1 MRGDCEVSLAS
12 HNNKHL
18 QLSIRRPEWMFSQ
31 NQNYQTSHDNHWVTV
46 DWDIHDMFDH
56 IIVGAGINGS
66 SAAYQLAKRGR
77 NVLLLEKV
85 VSSCSLQL
93 G

>member
-1 MRGDCEVSLAS
+1 
-12 HNNKHL
+12 
-18 QLSIRRPEWMFSQ
+18 
-31 NQNYQTSHDNHWVTV
+31 
-46 DWDIHDMFDH
+46 MFDH

-85 VSSCSLQL
+85 LVHCNRVFELIEILPSFHFPTAGAVPMVRQEEL
-93 G
+93 GKPILIHTSPT

>member
-1 MRGDCEVSLAS
+1 
-12 HNNKHL
+12 
-18 QLSIRRPEWMFSQ
+18 MFSQ

-85 VSSCSLQL
+85 AQL
-93 G
+93 MQPAIRIAIECWC